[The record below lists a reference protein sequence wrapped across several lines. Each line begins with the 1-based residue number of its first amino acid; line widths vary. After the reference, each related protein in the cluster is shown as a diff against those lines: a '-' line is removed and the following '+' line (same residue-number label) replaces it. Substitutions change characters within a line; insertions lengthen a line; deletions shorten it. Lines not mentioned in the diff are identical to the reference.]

1 MTIKDIKKIKKD
13 IISIK
18 NLTILS
24 NSDAIELI
32 LTCCRAQYLVA
43 KYDPME
49 REACRLRHTHLGPIA
64 SYNQTKIALPRDSL
78 S

>member
-1 MTIKDIKKIKKD
+1 MEIM
-13 IISIK
+13 
-18 NLTILS
+18 
-24 NSDAIELI
+24 

>member
-1 MTIKDIKKIKKD
+1 MITVFY
-13 IISIK
+13 
-18 NLTILS
+18 
-24 NSDAIELI
+24 NSEANELI

-49 REACRLRHTHLGPIA
+49 REACRLRHTPAGPIA
-64 SYNQTKIALPRDSL
+64 SYSRTKTAPPRDSL